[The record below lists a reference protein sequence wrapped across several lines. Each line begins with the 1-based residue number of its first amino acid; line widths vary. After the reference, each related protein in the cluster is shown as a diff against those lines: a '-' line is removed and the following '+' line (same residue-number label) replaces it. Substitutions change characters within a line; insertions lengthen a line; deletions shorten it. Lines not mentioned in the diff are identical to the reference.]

1 MLSRSLMMAAMGMI
15 HTPDNNSDDET
26 TPLDGAPDMTITK
39 VDDVA
44 DTTAPGATIIYT
56 LTYDNVGNQ
65 DATGV
70 VVTETV
76 PANTT
81 FTTTGSSEDWT
92 CTPDTNAGSTCTYDS
107 GRYPCQC

>member
-1 MLSRSLMMAAMGMI
+1 MMAAMGMI
-15 HTPDNNSDDET
+15 HTPDNNADDED
-26 TPLDGAPDMTITK
+26 TPLDAAPDMTITK

-76 PANTT
+76 PAQYYLHDYRK
-81 FTTTGSSEDWT
+81 F
-92 CTPDTNAGSTCTYDS
+92 S
-107 GRYPCQC
+107 GLDMYS